1 MSVTCML
8 FGHVEVSQMPR
19 RSISR
24 RCPDLSLKP
33 TWVQSSLHATQASGT
48 DTLTTPSLS
57 QQIPPRGR
65 ADQWAGRLDELS
77 LPQLE
82 QPAATPTPAPTHLDL
97 ARVYSQYHHQPETS
111 TRRSVSLDLC
121 SDSDPQQRG
130 EQPPRSDHQH
140 GKRRVIARR
149 LVPHWYTLSC
159 PTRDPTRRTTD
170 IQSPI
175 LGLVR
180 LVRIALLAHQ
190 QRRAWTVTVL
200 GQTQSTPW
208 LIRSDPLVDDC
219 RGEQQRTE
227 PIRERADTSST
238 SPSPDTG

>member
-1 MSVTCML
+1 
-8 FGHVEVSQMPR
+8 MPR
-19 RSISR
+19 SSISR
-24 RCPDLSLKP
+24 GCPDLSLKP
-33 TWVQSSLHATQASGT
+33 TWVQSSLHATQANGT
-48 DTLTTPSLS
+48 DTLTAPSLS

-97 ARVYSQYHHQPETS
+97 ARVYNQHQPETS
-111 TRRSVSLDLC
+111 TRRPVSLDLWSDPGPGSG
-121 SDSDPQQRG
+121 SDSEQQG
-130 EQPPRSDHQH
+130 EQPPRPDHQH

-149 LVPHWYTLSC
+149 LVPPRYTLTC
-159 PTRDPTRRTTD
+159 PTRDPTRGTTD

-175 LGLVR
+175 LGLVC
-180 LVRIALLAHQ
+180 LVRIALLSHQ
-190 QRRAWTVTVL
+190 QRRTWTVTVVV
-200 GQTQSTPW
+200 QTQSTPW
-208 LIRSDPLVDDC
+208 LIRSDSPVDDC

-227 PIRERADTSST
+227 QIRERADTSNT